1 MPIYEYKCEACGH
14 EVESIQ
20 KISDPE
26 LIDCPHCS
34 KPQLK
39 KLMSA
44 SGFRLKGGGW
54 YETDFK
60 GKNRKNIVEGSE
72 SAGSDNSAVKSG
84 ETKAGEAKAS
94 DSKNSEAKDSTT
106 KSSTTKDS
114 VAASSTSA
122 TVEKSSSNKPADT
135 SK

>member
-14 EVESIQ
+14 EIESIQ

-26 LIDCPHCS
+26 LKDCPECG

-39 KLMSA
+39 KLVSA
-44 SGFRLKGGGW
+44 AGFRLKGGGW

-60 GKNRKNIVEGSE
+60 GKNRKNIVEGGE
-72 SAGSDNSAVKSG
+72 QSATDTAVKAG
-84 ETKAGEAKAS
+84 TTNTTETKNSDAKSGTSKAS
-94 DSKNSEAKDSTT
+94 VSKE
-106 KSSTTKDS
+106 STTKDS
-114 VAASSTSA
+114 TATSSAPA
-122 TVEKSSSNKPADT
+122 TVEKSTSNKPTDI

>member
-14 EVESIQ
+14 EIESIQ

-26 LIDCPHCS
+26 LKDCPECG

-39 KLMSA
+39 KLVSA
-44 SGFRLKGGGW
+44 AGFRLKGGGW

-60 GKNRKNIVEGSE
+60 GKNRKNIVEGGE
-72 SAGSDNSAVKSG
+72 QSATDTTIKAGATNTT
-84 ETKAGEAKAS
+84 ETKSTDVKAGVSKAS
-94 DSKNSEAKDSTT
+94 ASKE
-106 KSSTTKDS
+106 STTKDS
-114 VAASSTSA
+114 TATSSAPA
-122 TVEKSSSNKPADT
+122 TVEKSTSNKPTDT

>member
-14 EVESIQ
+14 EIESIQ

-26 LIDCPHCS
+26 LKDCPECG

-39 KLMSA
+39 KLVSA
-44 SGFRLKGGGW
+44 AGFRLKGGGW

-60 GKNRKNIVEGSE
+60 GKNRKNIVEGGE
-72 SAGSDNSAVKSG
+72 QSATSDTAVKTDTTNTS
-84 ETKAGEAKAS
+84 ETKSSEAKAS
-94 DSKNSEAKDSTT
+94 SSKASNPKESATKDSTVT
-106 KSSTTKDS
+106 SSTP
-114 VAASSTSA
+114 A
-122 TVEKSSSNKPADT
+122 TVEKSTSNKPTDT